1 MYADAGIGDGLV
13 SSRAA
18 MILAS
23 RIFWCLENVVC
34 YVDRAAAQTSTHIR
48 VTIAMDSM
56 VLAV

>member
-1 MYADAGIGDGLV
+1 MYASDEIGNGLV

-18 MILAS
+18 TILDS

-34 YVDRAAAQTSTHIR
+34 YVNRAAAQTSTHIR